1 LNFPNCRFEEQI
13 MPVMPKNPNRT
24 RVSRDIR
31 RRQLIEATIETIAKR
46 GLSDTTL
53 AHVSKTAGLSQGIV
67 NLHFTSKE
75 NLLNETLKFVRDD
88 YEAAWRSAFDQ
99 SATAPAE
106 QLAAVLRADY
116 KAAVADVKKLAVW
129 FAFWGEVKSRPAYR
143 KICQARVLDQI
154 EILEDIIGRLIVE
167 GDYPGLDAPLL
178 TTSIMAMADGL
189 WLNIL
194 VSARNL
200 KRRDV
205 EQIMMRFLAQIF
217 HKHTDTFVQR

>member
-1 LNFPNCRFEEQI
+1 
-13 MPVMPKNPNRT
+13 MPEMPKNPTRT
-24 RVSRDIR
+24 RASRDTR

-53 AHVSKTAGLSQGIV
+53 AHVSKAAGLSQGIV
-67 NLHFTSKE
+67 NLHFTNKE

-88 YEAAWRSAFDQ
+88 YEIAWRTAFAQ
-99 SATAPAE
+99 SAPAPAE
-106 QLAAVLRADY
+106 QLAALLRADY
-116 KAAVADVKKLAVW
+116 KAAIADVKKLAVW

-154 EILEDIIGRLIVE
+154 KILEDIIDRLIE
-167 GDYPGLDAPLL
+167 DGDYQGLDATLL

-200 KRRDV
+200 KRGDA
-205 EQIMMRFLAQIF
+205 EQVMMRYLAQIF
-217 HKHTDTFVQR
+217 HKHAHVFVQR

>member
-1 LNFPNCRFEEQI
+1 
-13 MPVMPKNPNRT
+13 MPALPKNPART
-24 RVSRDIR
+24 RVSKDIR

-46 GLSDTTL
+46 GLSDMTL
-53 AHVSKTAGLSQGIV
+53 AHVSKAAGLSQGIV

-88 YEAAWRSAFDQ
+88 YDTAWRSALDA
-99 SATAPAE
+99 SGPDPAE
-106 QLAAVLRADY
+106 QLAAILRADY
-116 KAAVADVKKLAVW
+116 KAAIADAKKLAVW

-154 EILEDIIGRLIVE
+154 KILEDILDRLIKD
-167 GDYPGLDAPLL
+167 GNYTGLDAATL

-200 KRRDV
+200 KRSDA
-205 EQIMMRFLAQIF
+205 EQIMMRYLAQIF
-217 HKHTDTFVQR
+217 GKHTDAFVQH